1 MFAIEKLTSTGWKQ
15 TEEHPDHDLAHLHAR
30 LKHFADGAT
39 YRVVDP
45 DKTMMCL
52 FTGGTTECWVND
64 YATVC

>member
-1 MFAIEKLTSTGWKQ
+1 MFTIEKLTSTGWKQ
-15 TEEHPDHDLAHLHAR
+15 NEEHPDHALAHLHAR

-45 DKTMMCL
+45 DNTMICL